1 MKFIIDIED
10 FWLEEEELTN
20 ALQTHIKREVVN
32 QISQDVR
39 EQTQK
44 QITEKLQDVI
54 KQKIE
59 IVIDS
64 TLTDLVATGMLYQ
77 NSKNEISIVDYI
89 KNVFTKNAGWS
100 NPKAQIEKIAKD
112 FTLELKAQYNTVFA
126 NRLVVNM
133 KEQGFLKDDLVQVLL
148 EEK

>member
-64 TLTDLVATGMLYQ
+64 TLTDLVATGMSYQ